1 MPTKEEIKKFSL
13 LIEELA
19 IKLRCNHIDAIVE
32 HCKETG
38 LEIEVASTL
47 ISPAL
52 KAKIREDA
60 QENNM
65 MRKSSKLPL

>member
-1 MPTKEEIKKFSL
+1 MPTKEEIKTFSL
-13 LIEELA
+13 MIEELA

-32 HCKETG
+32 HCKQSG
-38 LEIEVASTL
+38 LEIEIASTL

-65 MRKSSKLPL
+65 MRKSSKLPI